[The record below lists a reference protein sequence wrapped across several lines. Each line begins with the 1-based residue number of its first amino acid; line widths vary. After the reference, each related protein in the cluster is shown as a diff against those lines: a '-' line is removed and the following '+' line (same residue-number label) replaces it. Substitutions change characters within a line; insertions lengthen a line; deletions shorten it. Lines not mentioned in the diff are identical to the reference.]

1 VNLSGAVTLT
11 PGADY
16 TLTFDAKGEAGRTL
30 IAGIGESGGAYRN
43 DTETVTISAEWETYT
58 LHLSAVGADSAN
70 FEGAMRVLF
79 DMGLDSGAIDLD
91 NVSVTAGHTGT
102 AYNGIDVVAGPEL
115 MIDGSF
121 DGNRD
126 SEIISALHYP
136 DAHGGTANDT
146 TTQLNSPVD
155 DWHTYQLWWDEDSI
169 SIGVDGTK
177 ADAHLVYNK
186 PADADNDSWPYDGPM
201 DIIMNVAIGGTL
213 GGAVPVNDF
222 SYDMY
227 IDYVRVYQE
236 IPV

>member
-1 VNLSGAVTLT
+1 
-11 PGADY
+11 
-16 TLTFDAKGEAGRTL
+16 
-30 IAGIGESGGAYRN
+30 
-43 DTETVTISAEWETYT
+43 
-58 LHLSAVGADSAN
+58 VGADSAN

-91 NVSVTAGHTGT
+91 NVSVTAGYTGT